1 MSQYQIKQYSRDRAK
16 QLNVKIK
23 PSSNPKKK
31 IDVFDKNDKF
41 IVSIGAIGYMDYP
54 TYLETSNKALAD
66 TKRKA
71 YKARHE
77 KDRHVKE
84 TAGYYAD
91 QILW

>member
-1 MSQYQIKQYSRDRAK
+1 MLKSSQVPTQR
-16 QLNVKIK
+16 
-23 PSSNPKKK
+23 KKLMYL
-31 IDVFDKNDKF
+31 IKNDKF

>member
-16 QLNVKIK
+16 ELNVKIK
-23 PSSNPKKK
+23 PSANPKKK
-31 IDVFDKNDKF
+31 IDVFDINNKF
-41 IVSIGAIGYMDYP
+41 IVSIGAVGYMDYP
-54 TYLETSNKALAD
+54 AYLGKGEKSLAD

-77 KDRHVKE
+77 KDRHVKG

>member
-54 TYLETSNKALAD
+54 TYLETSKKALAD

>member
-31 IDVFDKNDKF
+31 NDVFDKNDKF

-54 TYLETSNKALAD
+54 TYLETGNKALAD

-77 KDRHVKE
+77 KDRHVKG

>member
-1 MSQYQIKQYSRDRAK
+1 MLKSSQVPTQR
-16 QLNVKIK
+16 
-23 PSSNPKKK
+23 KKLMYL
-31 IDVFDKNDKF
+31 IKNDKF

-77 KDRHVKE
+77 KDRHVKG